1 MTIVVLAKQVPDPE
15 AFVEVRA
22 EGKELEI
29 EQKFATSL
37 FDEFAIEEALR
48 IREKHGGKVTVI
60 TLGGPKAAEVLRT
73 ALAMGADDVLFLE
86 DPAFLEGDGYATAL
100 TLSKAIASQAAD
112 LVLCGRQAA
121 DDDRGE
127 VGPMV
132 AEFLGLPHVG
142 AVMKLDIG
150 NGTVVAERA
159 VEGGREVVEVTL
171 PTVITAEK
179 GLNEPRVPQVMG
191 VMKAMRA
198 QMPRISPTGPRPCTI
213 GYRKGRLEA
222 ENRALLHPAEKRG
235 GEIYQRYARGAGGR
249 SNSYPRGSGAG
260 DHRSEGV

>member
-15 AFVEVRA
+15 ALVEVRA
-22 EGKELEI
+22 GGKELQI
-29 EQKFATSL
+29 EQKFATNL

-60 TLGGPKAAEVLRT
+60 TLGGPKATELLRT

-100 TLSKAIASQAAD
+100 ALSKAVARQGAD
-112 LVLCGRQAA
+112 LVLCGRQAI
-121 DDDRGE
+121 DDDRSE

-142 AVMKLDIG
+142 AVLKLDIADG
-150 NGTVVAERA
+150 AATAERA
-159 VEGGREVVEVTL
+159 VEGGREVVEVPL
-171 PTVITAEK
+171 PAVITAAK
-179 GLNEPRVPQVMG
+179 GLNEPRVAQVMG

-198 QMPRISPTGPRPCTI
+198 QIPRISPAELGLAPSDI
-213 GYRKGRLEA
+213 GKEGSKLKIEQYFTR
-222 ENRALLHPAEKRG
+222 EKRAAVKF
-235 GEIYQRYARGAGGR
+235 I
-249 SNSYPRGSGAG
+249 
-260 DHRSEGV
+260 EGTPEEQAAEAIRILAEVERVI

>member
-15 AFVEVRA
+15 ALVEVRSG
-22 EGKELEI
+22 GKELEI
-29 EQKFATSL
+29 EQKFTTNL

-60 TLGGPKAAEVLRT
+60 TLGGPKATELLRT

-100 TLSKAIASQAAD
+100 TLSKAIARQGAD
-112 LVLCGRQAA
+112 LVLCGRQAI

-142 AVMKLDIG
+142 AVLKLDIG
-150 NGTVVAERA
+150 DGTARAERA

-171 PTVITAEK
+171 PAVITAAK

-198 QMPRISPTGPRPCTI
+198 QIPRASPTDLGLAPSDI
-213 GYRKGRLEA
+213 GKAGSKLNIERYFTRQKRAAVKLIEGTPEEQAAEA
-222 ENRALLHPAEKRG
+222 IRILAEVERV
-235 GEIYQRYARGAGGR
+235 I
-249 SNSYPRGSGAG
+249 
-260 DHRSEGV
+260 